1 MRIQFPT
8 LLLLVINKR
17 GIGMKIAVTSLG
29 DTVDSQVDP
38 RFGRTGKF
46 IVCDTD
52 TGETQV
58 IDNTQSLN
66 IASGAGIQTGENL
79 SRLGV
84 KCVIT
89 GHCGPKAFRT
99 LQSAG
104 IKVLVGAKGTV
115 AEVIEQFK
123 SGKLSQA
130 ETPDVEGRW
139 M

>member
-1 MRIQFPT
+1 
-8 LLLLVINKR
+8 
-17 GIGMKIAVTSLG
+17 MKIAVTSTG
-29 DTVDSQVDP
+29 DTVDSEVDP
-38 RFGRTGKF
+38 RLARASNF
-46 IVCDTD
+46 IVCETD

-66 IASGAGIQTGENL
+66 IASGAGVQTGENL

-104 IKVLVGAKGTV
+104 IKVIIGAKGTV

-123 SGKLSQA
+123 SGKLSTA
-130 ETPDVEGRW
+130 ESSDVEGRW

>member
-1 MRIQFPT
+1 MQIQFPPLI
-8 LLLLVINKR
+8 LLFINER
-17 GIGMKIAVTSLG
+17 GIGMKIAVTSSG

-38 RFGRTGKF
+38 RLGRASKF
-46 IVCDTD
+46 ILCETD
-52 TGETQV
+52 TGETTV

-66 IASGAGIQTGENL
+66 IASGAGIQTAENL
-79 SRLGV
+79 SRLSV

-104 IKVLVGAKGTV
+104 IKVIVGAGGTV

-123 SGKLSQA
+123 SGKLSPA
-130 ETPDVEGRW
+130 ETPDVEGHW